1 MRSATLAGL
10 LFVVTPLSAGARCVA
25 VGAGRVILVDR
36 PAVLA
41 AADRAGIAVVG
52 VKA

>member
-1 MRSATLAGL
+1 
-10 LFVVTPLSAGARCVA
+10 VA
-25 VGAGRVILVDR
+25 VGVGRVILVDR

-52 VKA
+52 VKD